1 MILMQQEQAKFKQD
15 TSSLQESRNKK
26 RTEKRSNKT
35 KRIRISHSIINSDFV
50 SQASG
55 NNLMIIIYII

>member
-15 TSSLQESRNKK
+15 ASSLQESRNKK
-26 RTEKRSNKT
+26 RTEKRLK
-35 KRIRISHSIINSDFV
+35 KRIWISHSIINTDFV